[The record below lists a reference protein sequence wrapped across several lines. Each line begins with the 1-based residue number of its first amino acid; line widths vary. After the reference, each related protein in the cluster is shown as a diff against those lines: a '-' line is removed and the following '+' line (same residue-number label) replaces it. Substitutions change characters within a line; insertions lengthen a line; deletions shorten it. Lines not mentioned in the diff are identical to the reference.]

1 MTSHRWATVMDM
13 ADCYRI
19 SDKTVRAKVASGEWP
34 ADRIGRL
41 IRFSPDQQDA
51 IRHQVAVGTSRR
63 RRSDRLREAL
73 ERKAS

>member
-1 MTSHRWATVMDM
+1 MRYATVADM
-13 ADCYRI
+13 SDCYRI
-19 SDKTVRAKVASGEWP
+19 SDKTVRAKVATGEWP

-41 IRFSPDQQDA
+41 IRFSPEQQDT

>member
-1 MTSHRWATVMDM
+1 MSAESWFAVADM
-13 ADCYRI
+13 SAQYRI

-41 IRFSPDQQDA
+41 IRFSPEQQDI

-63 RRSDRLREAL
+63 RRSDRIREAL
-73 ERKAS
+73 ERRAA

>member
-1 MTSHRWATVMDM
+1 MTSERWDTVADM
-13 ADCYRI
+13 AETYRI

-41 IRFSPDQQDA
+41 IRFSPEQQDI

-63 RRSDRLREAL
+63 RRSDRLRDAL
-73 ERKAS
+73 ERRVA